1 MKIVI
6 ASYNREEILINKT
19 LKFIDLKFGKKYKIY
34 VFTPSKYTLPSHIN
48 IIKCDIGLIK
58 ARNAIMKYFKVGEKL
73 LCLDDDIEDMKS
85 LSDDSIETEILKS
98 FKYMKKNNI
107 NLGGF
112 NPTYNEKFSSK
123 TYKSGLYFCVGFSYM
138 LINDKYYSDSEDE
151 LEDYDRSIKYY
162 LKYGA
167 NFRNDNILVRSRCC
181 YHDGGMGNDK
191 NNRYKARSSRGIYL
205 LYKYPNL
212 VLLTNKKDHYG
223 IKLMKNSKTIIQQVN
238 YNKVGLING
247 LYSKY
252 DKSSLD
258 EKKNYFFVDNNKI
271 IGYILRNLYKL
282 DPDFKYSV
290 KSNQNSGD
298 IAGIIEENK
307 LPNYAKQYFKQY
319 SFNKQH
325 TRTSKTS
332 KFKFEMSNQI
342 KRHSRDINSCNL
354 MSEIYKKI
362 SGLNYF
368 NDCNK
373 IIINKDL
380 CSGFHRDSRNV
391 ENYVIL
397 LTKNNKL
404 ILDIP
409 EYNLILNNNDGDIV
423 VFDAKTYFHG
433 NNEGDSKDRYSIVF
447 YNAKSK

>member
-151 LEDYDRSIKYY
+151 LEDYDRTIKYY

-167 NFRNDNILVRSRCC
+167 NFRNDKILV
-181 YHDGGMGNDK
+181 
-191 NNRYKARSSRGIYL
+191 
-205 LYKYPNL
+205 
-212 VLLTNKKDHYG
+212 
-223 IKLMKNSKTIIQQVN
+223 
-238 YNKVGLING
+238 
-247 LYSKY
+247 
-252 DKSSLD
+252 
-258 EKKNYFFVDNNKI
+258 KI
-271 IGYILRNLYKL
+271 
-282 DPDFKYSV
+282 
-290 KSNQNSGD
+290 
-298 IAGIIEENK
+298 
-307 LPNYAKQYFKQY
+307 
-319 SFNKQH
+319 
-325 TRTSKTS
+325 
-332 KFKFEMSNQI
+332 
-342 KRHSRDINSCNL
+342 
-354 MSEIYKKI
+354 
-362 SGLNYF
+362 
-368 NDCNK
+368 
-373 IIINKDL
+373 
-380 CSGFHRDSRNV
+380 
-391 ENYVIL
+391 
-397 LTKNNKL
+397 
-404 ILDIP
+404 
-409 EYNLILNNNDGDIV
+409 
-423 VFDAKTYFHG
+423 
-433 NNEGDSKDRYSIVF
+433 
-447 YNAKSK
+447 